1 MHPTSLPWRG
11 GGAAQ
16 PWRKCVALYPTLI
29 SGILAEG
36 VCHPGSQKSA
46 DPAARHFKR
55 LPILA
60 PSRKWIVHRAARD
73 FGADE
78 VLETEGILCV
88 FQGFQN
94 AQMRQKIR
102 RTGGKTFW
110 RRRPI
115 KKGAGRTL
123 HSPRCSSRFAFLAR
137 LFRLCFHPR
146 ICASGGQNL
155 AALCTAAGQNLT
167 AVGSSHS
174 LTETVNL
181 GTVTLAGL
189 VGTLHTHYTSRQN
202 SICST
207 AIFGRSNT

>member
-1 MHPTSLPWRG
+1 MWAPAQWPWAISSTKIHRPGTFCSGAFFPKSLPWRG

-16 PWRKCVALYPTLI
+16 PWRKGVSLYPTLI

-110 RRRPI
+110 RRCII

-123 HSPRCSSRFAFLAR
+123 HSPRCSSRFACKR
-137 LFRLCFHPR
+137 LFSFGDPSVKHIRR
-146 ICASGGQNL
+146 
-155 AALCTAAGQNLT
+155 
-167 AVGSSHS
+167 
-174 LTETVNL
+174 TEPC
-181 GTVTLAGL
+181 GP
-189 VGTLHTHYTSRQN
+189 
-202 SICST
+202 
-207 AIFGRSNT
+207 